1 MKHLKNVH
9 EHFNRICMMSKK
21 IILILSAV
29 ILTSCVTE
37 SRMYPR
43 QYSLKNE
50 SNQNIK
56 LKFYLTSSNQ
66 LSNEITVDANN
77 TFNSGEIEFSRPHSI
92 DPDYIVAVSEFSKG
106 GDSLI
111 VIYSDLK
118 KSTFSIDFNGN
129 FSAPIDR
136 NIYRFGNYTDIGN
149 DTFQFI
155 FTENDYNNAE
165 DCNGNCD

>member
-1 MKHLKNVH
+1 M
-9 EHFNRICMMSKK
+9 KK

-43 QYSLKNE
+43 QYSLKNN

-56 LKFYLTSSNQ
+56 LKFYLTSNNQ
-66 LSNEITVDANN
+66 LSNEIIINDNQIFT
-77 TFNSGEIEFSRPHSI
+77 SGEIKFSKPHST

-118 KSTFSIDFNGN
+118 KSNFYIDFNGN

-136 NIYRFGNYTDIGN
+136 NPYRFGNYTDIGN

-155 FTENDYNNAE
+155 FTEEDYNNSV
-165 DCNGNCD
+165 DCGGNCD